1 MRLRTR
7 REKILVYLF
16 VFVLIVVGGFT
27 AVIAPIIAHNAEL
40 KIEHDALKIERDSME
55 IIDRTREQ
63 NISDLVTSKK
73 EVTIILDQIS
83 DPVDNASFDKRIH
96 SLTSKHGVSVQSVQ
110 YDGPVITIPQVEYM
124 SPSGLSYEM
133 KEDVDQINE
142 YKVYKSGIEVSA
154 YEVITETIQ
163 VSISGSFENISNML
177 DDSRILGRTVFVTS
191 FNYNFSDNTAN
202 MTIEVFSVDKI
213 K

>member
-1 MRLRTR
+1 
-7 REKILVYLF
+7 
-16 VFVLIVVGGFT
+16 
-27 AVIAPIIAHNAEL
+27 
-40 KIEHDALKIERDSME
+40 
-55 IIDRTREQ
+55 
-63 NISDLVTSKK
+63 
-73 EVTIILDQIS
+73 
-83 DPVDNASFDKRIH
+83 
-96 SLTSKHGVSVQSVQ
+96 
-110 YDGPVITIPQVEYM
+110 M

-163 VSISGSFENISNML
+163 VSISGSFENMANML